1 MRGWAILRRR
11 RLAAGAVLT
20 VAVAAAV
27 STCGGGKDAGAGAVS
42 IQGGEYAFV
51 VLDSVEGGVVS
62 FEYENIGDEIH
73 EFAMGRIAEGKTIE
87 DVEALFASEGGEIP
101 DRIEGV
107 AGVPVLSPGQ
117 ELGITREA
125 RAGEVRAPVPDPLA
139 AGDASPRPWQDRI
152 RTFEVAGESE
162 LELPEGVPV
171 IAAGEDAFDV
181 PELESGPRTIELRNA
196 ASSEREFNLVMLA
209 DGFTTEQ
216 AEAFDWDGWFEGGQE
231 GPLPFVLLGAMQS
244 IPPGT
249 SVYLTIDLEAG
260 KLYRISDEENGIQ
273 AEFTPR

>member
-1 MRGWAILRRR
+1 MRGWATLRRR

-20 VAVAAAV
+20 VAVAAAP

-51 VLDSVEGGVVS
+51 VPDSVEGVVVS

-87 DVEALFASEGGEIP
+87 DVKALFASEGGEIP
-101 DRIEGV
+101 DWIEDV

-117 ELGITREA
+117 ELGITRELEPG
-125 RAGEVRAPVPDPLA
+125 RYVLLCPIP
-139 AGDASPRPWQDRI
+139 SPQGTLHLDLGMI

-231 GPLPFVLLGAMQS
+231 GPLPFVFLGAMQS